1 MNKFKD
7 LVYIILS
14 FVIVVLMVFMT
25 LFYLSKRQHN
35 IASSSVETITVTS
48 NTTSQIQTTSE
59 STSVTQA
66 PTTNESTSTTSTDS
80 SVTTTTTEQSVNHVS
95 HGDNFRFLYTAAG
108 GDTLQTIYE
117 LTGVDVET
125 LANANDLD
133 VNVVLVKGQRV
144 YVP

>member
-1 MNKFKD
+1 MGKFKD

-14 FVIVVLMVFMT
+14 FVIVVLMIFMT
-25 LFYLSKRQHN
+25 VFHLSKKQHN
-35 IASSSVETITVTS
+35 VASNSVETTIVTT
-48 NTTSQIQTTSE
+48 NVESQVQMTSE
-59 STSVTQA
+59 STSV
-66 PTTNESTSTTSTDS
+66 TSTDS
-80 SVTTTTTEQSVNHVS
+80 SVTTTTTTEQSTNRVA
-95 HGDNFRFLYTAAG
+95 HGDTFRFLYTAAG

-125 LANANDLD
+125 LAKANDLD

>member
-7 LVYIILS
+7 VVYIILS
-14 FVIVVLMVFMT
+14 FVVIVLMIFMT

-35 IASSSVETITVTS
+35 VASSSVETTTVAS

-59 STSVTQA
+59 STSVT
-66 PTTNESTSTTSTDS
+66 STDS
-80 SVTTTTTEQSVNHVS
+80 SVTTTTIEQSVNHVS

-125 LANANDLD
+125 LAKANDLD

>member
-1 MNKFKD
+1 MGKFKD
-7 LVYIILS
+7 LFYIILS
-14 FVIVVLMVFMT
+14 LIVVVLMIFMT
-25 LFYLSKRQHN
+25 VFYFSEKQYN
-35 IASSSVETITVTS
+35 NNSNSAETTTVS
-48 NTTSQIQTTSE
+48 NTSELQIQTISE
-59 STSVTQA
+59 STSVTS
-66 PTTNESTSTTSTDS
+66 NDN
-80 SVTTTTTEQSVNHVS
+80 SVTTTSEQSTNNVV

-125 LANANDLD
+125 LAKANDLD

>member
-35 IASSSVETITVTS
+35 VASSSVET
-48 NTTSQIQTTSE
+48 TTT
-59 STSVTQA
+59 
-66 PTTNESTSTTSTDS
+66 TDS
-80 SVTTTTTEQSVNHVS
+80 SNVATTTTTEKSTNHAS

>member
-7 LVYIILS
+7 LFYIILS
-14 FVIVVLMVFMT
+14 IVVIALMIFMT

-35 IASSSVETITVTS
+35 VASNSVET
-48 NTTSQIQTTSE
+48 TTFVE
-59 STSVTQA
+59 
-66 PTTNESTSTTSTDS
+66 
-80 SVTTTTTEQSVNHVS
+80 TTTTQVKTSSDLTSTAQTTNSSISNSSTPITTTEPTTSAEQSTSYAKN
-95 HGDNFRFLYTAAG
+95 GDTFRFLYTAAG

-125 LANANDLD
+125 LAKANDLD